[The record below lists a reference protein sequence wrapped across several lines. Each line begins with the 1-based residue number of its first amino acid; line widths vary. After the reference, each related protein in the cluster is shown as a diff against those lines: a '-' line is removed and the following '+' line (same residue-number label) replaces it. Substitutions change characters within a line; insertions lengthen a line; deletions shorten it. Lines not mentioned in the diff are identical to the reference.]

1 MKTFKEMQ
9 EFETDMGTLLIVDSL
24 NLAFRWKAR
33 PSKAD
38 PDPIQKEFVDDYLS
52 VVRSLQKSYRAE
64 KVIIACDAGS
74 NYRRTIYPEYKQ
86 NRRDKYAE
94 ATEYEQKLFEDFQ
107 NEFQKTFDRLNQVS
121 KWLVLKLPGVEA
133 DDIAAH
139 ICVNIKK
146 YGLNKIWLASSDKD
160 WSLLVTPDISQFSYV
175 TRKEITFDNWDE
187 HHECE
192 IEEYISIK
200 CLQGDPGDGVPGIHG
215 IGPKRA
221 LALLS
226 KYGNA
231 LDIYNALPIPGK
243 SQYIQNLND
252 SGETIPRNYQLMD
265 LINQCD
271 FAIEP
276 HLEDLKIKLK
286 TYLL

>member
-9 EFETDMGTLLIVDSL
+9 EIETDGSTTLIVDAL

-33 PSKAD
+33 PSKQD
-38 PDPIQKEFVDDYLS
+38 EFPIQKEFVEDYVS

-74 NYRRTIYPEYKQ
+74 NFRRSIYPEYKQ
-86 NRRDKYAE
+86 NRRDKYAD
-94 ATEYEQKLFEDFQ
+94 ATPYEQELFEKFQ
-107 NEFQKTFDRLNQVS
+107 EEFQKTFDRLNQVS
-121 KWLVLKLPGVEA
+121 KWLVVKLSGVEA

-139 ICVNIKK
+139 VCVHIDK
-146 YGLNKIWLASSDKD
+146 YKLKRIWLASSDKD

-175 TRKEITFDNWDE
+175 TRKEITFDNWND

-192 IEEYISIK
+192 IPEYISVK

-221 LALLS
+221 VALIN
-226 KYGNA
+226 KYGSA
-231 LDIYNALPIPGK
+231 LDIYNALPLPGS
-243 SQYIQNLND
+243 SQYIKNLNE
-252 SGETIPRNYQLMD
+252 SGEIIPRNYQLMD
-265 LINQCD
+265 LMGQCD
-271 FAIEP
+271 LAIEP
-276 HLEDLKIKLK
+276 HLEDLKSKLNN
-286 TYLL
+286 YL